1 MWAAASGGAPADM
14 TADDVVNTIL
24 FLASERS
31 RAINGQN
38 IHVYGV

>member
-1 MWAAASGGAPADM
+1 MLKAANPSLKGEM
-14 TADDVVNTIL
+14 TPDEVAQTIL
-24 FLASERS
+24 FLLSDES